1 MNIPESPASVAFAEE
16 VVQAYCNGNPHGRD
30 NEALARWQPHRS
42 VLQDWIG
49 RSVPAL
55 RPRECRIDGH
65 RMVFWDIGRH
75 EASPVVLLHGFGASK
90 ENWLPL
96 VPLLARRYRLLIPD
110 LPGFGASDF
119 NAGDSYTAEVQ
130 VGRLQDWFH
139 AQGIDRAHFVGS
151 SMGGALAG
159 LMAARAPEQVSSLT
173 LMNAAGVSGSRRS
186 PFEQALL
193 QGENPLIPSSYGDV
207 LRLFRL
213 ATQRNRNWIAWLLSP
228 FLFRDMVHREIV
240 NQRLFLDLLNSGTDP
255 ATLIGQTEER
265 PTLILWGD
273 RDRILDVSCAD
284 VLKQLLPHAE
294 QCILPNIGHLPMLE
308 APLQTAASLQRFW
321 RSQYSLETATAPMAS
336 HS

>member
-1 MNIPESPASVAFAEE
+1 MNLQESPVSVAFAEE
-16 VVQAYCNGNPHGRD
+16 VVQAYCNGNPLGRD
-30 NEALARWQPHRS
+30 DEALARWQPRRS
-42 VLQDWIG
+42 GLQVWIG

-55 RPRECRIDGH
+55 HPRECRVDGH

-96 VPLLARRYRLLIPD
+96 IPLLARRHRLLIPD

-119 NAGDSYTAEVQ
+119 NVGDSYTAEIQ
-130 VGRLQDWFH
+130 VGRLRDWFGRL
-139 AQGIDRAHFVGS
+139 GIDSAHFVGS

-159 LMAARAPEQVSSLT
+159 LMASQAPEQVSSLT
-173 LMNAAGVSGSRRS
+173 LMNAAGVSGRRRS
-186 PFEQALL
+186 RFEQSLL
-193 QGENPLIPSSYGDV
+193 NGENPLIPGSFGDV
-207 LRLFRL
+207 IRLFRL

-228 FLFRDMVHREIV
+228 LLYRDMIHRERV
-240 NQRLFLDLLNSGTDP
+240 NHRLFLDLLNSNTDP
-255 ATLIGQTEER
+255 AKLIGQTEER

-273 RDRILDVSCAD
+273 KDQVLDVSCAD
-284 VLKQLLPHAE
+284 VLKRLLPHAE
-294 QCILPNIGHLPMLE
+294 QCILPNTGHLPMLE

-321 RSQYSLETATAPMAS
+321 RSQYCLDTAVEPMAS